1 MKTINQL
8 LMEQCC
14 NFRCGIALPFQRIP
28 NNFCDISNVYNYSV
42 PEDSIEPWKTAS
54 GSLNFD
60 ENKAIMGAIGE
71 SLERYSGAI
80 CNFDMKSYAELNN
93 KKRILYYKDFSLF
106 AEEQYN
112 DQSFSWKKP
121 NPEQQFYG
129 KVYSLYDNKEWY
141 VPQELIGLGSKKQ
154 NASIPSTSTGIAA
167 HTNKLEAI
175 SSALLEVLERDALTT
190 YWLHSIGGREISLD
204 DKYTKE
210 VKDKKGQIFCFDIT
224 QDWNP
229 YPVVIVCGYLLVNN
243 KKRISMGVACREN
256 YEKAIEKAYLEWI
269 QGCVF
274 AGYYDEFHADIK
286 LDNSKNVNS
295 FDLHAVYYTKH
306 PEQWENV
313 PLIKYRSSY
322 KYIERN
328 NNLRDK
334 SIEYRLKF
342 LLKKLRKENIRL
354 FYKDITTSDV
364 REVGV
369 TVIRVLSPDL
379 ALLHGDEN
387 EMFLGGKT
395 KDIKWRYKDLK
406 SLEFPN
412 RYPHPLG

>member
-1 MKTINQL
+1 
-8 LMEQCC
+8 
-14 NFRCGIALPFQRIP
+14 
-28 NNFCDISNVYNYSV
+28 
-42 PEDSIEPWKTAS
+42 
-54 GSLNFD
+54 
-60 ENKAIMGAIGE
+60 
-71 SLERYSGAI
+71 
-80 CNFDMKSYAELNN
+80 
-93 KKRILYYKDFSLF
+93 
-106 AEEQYN
+106 
-112 DQSFSWKKP
+112 
-121 NPEQQFYG
+121 
-129 KVYSLYDNKEWY
+129 
-141 VPQELIGLGSKKQ
+141 
-154 NASIPSTSTGIAA
+154 
-167 HTNKLEAI
+167 
-175 SSALLEVLERDALTT
+175 
-190 YWLHSIGGREISLD
+190 
-204 DKYTKE
+204 
-210 VKDKKGQIFCFDIT
+210 
-224 QDWNP
+224 
-229 YPVVIVCGYLLVNN
+229 
-243 KKRISMGVACREN
+243 MGVACREN

-354 FYKDITTSDV
+354 FYKEITTSDV